1 MRLKISIL
9 AALFCATMTT
19 GAIARYDS
27 SDEPDYSEYHPVTS
41 QDAFNNSTHASA
53 EALSMA
59 SETELKSGHYDKA
72 IALCR
77 KSINR
82 DNDDLDTHLNL
93 AQALEAKIKAQDER
107 DPELFKECVK
117 EWLIVLRN
125 TVGFE
130 KEMGWHGLS
139 IMGARYEDEFHG
151 GVART
156 HLKQLVGSV
165 PKGYET
171 DTKYLKRVLNP
182 ANTTVNGKVVDSDHN
197 KQQ

>member
-1 MRLKISIL
+1 M
-9 AALFCATMTT
+9 
-19 GAIARYDS
+19 ARYD
-27 SDEPDYSEYHPVTS
+27 SDEPDYSEYHPETS
-41 QDAFNNSTHASA
+41 IQAFTSSSHASA
-53 EALSMA
+53 EAISLA
-59 SETELKSGHYDKA
+59 SEYALKNGDYNTA

-77 KSINR
+77 RAINK

-93 AQALEAKIKAQDER
+93 AQAIEAKIKAQDER
-107 DPELFKECVK
+107 DQQLFKECVK

-125 TVGFE
+125 TVGAE
-130 KEMGWHGLS
+130 KGMDWHGLS
-139 IMGARYEDEFHG
+139 LMGARYEDEFHG

-165 PKGYET
+165 PLGRET

-182 ANTTVNGKVVDSDHN
+182 ANSTVSGKVVDSDRN